1 MTHAKEEDD
10 NISRDCSWGVVKEG
24 WVGPRKCWSVGS
36 VGVSK
41 QTKPRSGLKNLP
53 SDFHVCTIVDGG
65 DDFFFA
71 QLIYLQSGVLWPQN

>member
-1 MTHAKEEDD
+1 MPKRRGEGEDD

-53 SDFHVCTIVDGG
+53 SHFHVCTIEDGG
-65 DDFFFA
+65 DEYFCPTEF
-71 QLIYLQSGVLWPQN
+71 LWILGHQ